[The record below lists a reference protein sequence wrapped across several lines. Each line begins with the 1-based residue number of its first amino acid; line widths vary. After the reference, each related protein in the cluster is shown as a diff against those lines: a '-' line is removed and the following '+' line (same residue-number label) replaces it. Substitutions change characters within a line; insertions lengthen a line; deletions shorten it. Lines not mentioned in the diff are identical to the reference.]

1 MDFDQWDFWIL
12 KNEGKPQI
20 LKTWGEKNKQGKLG
34 YSWFWPKVLVNI
46 LGEKLRFFFA

>member
-1 MDFDQWDFWIL
+1 MDFDQWDFQIL

-20 LKTWGEKNKQGKLG
+20 LKTWVEKNKQGKLG

-46 LGEKLRFFFA
+46 LGEKLTFFFA